1 MNKFEE
7 LKHLKELHES
17 LKNFESIE
25 CKEIDVKVVEL
36 AIKRVEKEIKEE
48 TEEDLFAI
56 LKGEKTVNEIRG
68 KYGVQNHSE
77 KIEYICV
84 NIFPIN
90 KKEGIENE

>member
-48 TEEDLFAI
+48 TEED
-56 LKGEKTVNEIRG
+56 
-68 KYGVQNHSE
+68 
-77 KIEYICV
+77 
-84 NIFPIN
+84 
-90 KKEGIENE
+90 